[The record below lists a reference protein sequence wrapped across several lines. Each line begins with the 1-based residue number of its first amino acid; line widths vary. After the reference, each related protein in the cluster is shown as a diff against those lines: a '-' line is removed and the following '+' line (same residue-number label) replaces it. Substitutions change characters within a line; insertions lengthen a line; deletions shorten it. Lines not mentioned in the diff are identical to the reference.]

1 MDCKDRFEVF
11 YTKEDIIA
19 IRKLLFRKKFRS
31 RVIILVGLT
40 LYAIFLSSHLPVFWN
55 ESQSD
60 MFILCVFLDEVVF
73 ITAIRMLRLIIK
85 WNRQKKLEISRCRM
99 RHTEVKIF
107 DGCFSVSQYFG
118 DWKSGELYI
127 RPQDI
132 DAIWRDS
139 GYTVLLRESE
149 IICTL
154 KNTCLEDHLALKKI
168 LFERTFRDHMKI

>member
-1 MDCKDRFEVF
+1 MECKDRFEVF

-31 RVIILVGLT
+31 RVIILVGLAV
-40 LYAIFLSSHLPVFWN
+40 YAIFLSFHLPTFWN

-73 ITAIRMLRLIIK
+73 ITAIRMSKLIIK
-85 WNRQKKLEISRCRM
+85 WNRQKKVEISRCRM
-99 RHTEVKIF
+99 RHIEVKIF

-132 DAIWRDS
+132 DAIWRDI

-149 IICTL
+149 MICTL
-154 KNTCLEDHLALKKI
+154 KNTYLEDYPALKEI
-168 LFERTFRDHMKI
+168 LFERDLKNHIKI

>member
-60 MFILCVFLDEVVF
+60 MFILCVFCGDFIIQDEHVLF
-73 ITAIRMLRLIIK
+73 LFFFLHHYMGIT
-85 WNRQKKLEISRCRM
+85 RQ
-99 RHTEVKIF
+99 H
-107 DGCFSVSQYFG
+107 Q
-118 DWKSGELYI
+118 
-127 RPQDI
+127 
-132 DAIWRDS
+132 
-139 GYTVLLRESE
+139 SE
-149 IICTL
+149 IKKSFIFS
-154 KNTCLEDHLALKKI
+154 EAL
-168 LFERTFRDHMKI
+168 